1 MKGFKVSIFCS
12 FVNLLYVFV
21 CFNLFLIKIPYV
33 FQPVP
38 RLGSN
43 LKIENSEF
51 KIKSDK

>member
-33 FQPVP
+33 PTSAASWVESQN
-38 RLGSN
+38 RKL
-43 LKIENSEF
+43 
-51 KIKSDK
+51 